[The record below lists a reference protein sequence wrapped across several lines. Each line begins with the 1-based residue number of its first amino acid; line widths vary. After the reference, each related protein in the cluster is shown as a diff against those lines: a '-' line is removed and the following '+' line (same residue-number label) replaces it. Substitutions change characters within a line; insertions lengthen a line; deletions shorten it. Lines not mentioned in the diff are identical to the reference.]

1 MFKKTTNLILACLI
15 ATGIISLSSCG
26 SENSSSSS
34 TSDTTFLTSGVKY
47 VYLKEGNGRK
57 VDSLTR
63 VTTHINLMV
72 GADTLWTTRY
82 PTPQTFAFDAKRT
95 SLIDGFDEVVMYA
108 KAGDRLSI
116 IIPPELGYKDKPNG
130 DIPANSTL
138 HFDIEFLDV
147 EAPKTFLSD
156 VLYPVFEESGMD
168 GMIDHYQSMDLDSAE
183 YRLEQQ
189 EWLDMSR
196 KLFQS
201 GAFQDVVKM
210 WEFRLKEFG
219 DVQSY
224 YTLAQAQDR
233 LGSVDE
239 AIKSLQTCKEV
250 VSDTTG
256 MQFVDQYM
264 ADLQAR
270 K

>member
-1 MFKKTTNLILACLI
+1 MLKKSINLLFASLFIAGLAFTNACD
-15 ATGIISLSSCG
+15 SG
-26 SENSSSSS
+26 STSNSS
-34 TSDTTFLTSGVKY
+34 SDTTFLASGVKY
-47 VYLKEGNGRK
+47 TYLVEGNGRK

-116 IIPPELGYKDKPNG
+116 IIPPELGYKDKANG

-156 VLYPVFEESGMD
+156 VLYPVFEEKGMD
-168 GMIDHYQSMDLDSAE
+168 SMIDHYQSMDLDSGT

-189 EWLDMSR
+189 EWHAMARKMS
-196 KLFQS
+196 QA
-201 GAFQDVVKM
+201 GAFQDLAQM
-210 WEFRLKEFG
+210 WEFRLKEVG
-219 DVQSY
+219 DVQGY
-224 YTLAQAQDR
+224 YTLAQAHER
-233 LGSVDE
+233 LGNIDK
-239 AIKSLQTCKEV
+239 AISSLETCKEV
-250 VSDTTG
+250 VADTTG
-256 MQFVDQYM
+256 MQFVDQYL
-264 ADLQAR
+264 ASLQEL